1 MKLKRKG
8 VEFYWDANLQNC
20 FENIKALVAADVTLS
35 YYDRN
40 KPITIQTD
48 WSKQGIGAVLLQ
60 DGRPVHY
67 GSKALVGNEREFAPI
82 EGEMLAIVY
91 ATTKLHHYLYR

>member
-1 MKLKRKG
+1 M
-8 VEFYWDANLQNC
+8 
-20 FENIKALVAADVTLS
+20 TLS
-35 YYDRN
+35 FYDRT

-48 WSKQGIGAVLLQ
+48 YSKQGVGAVLLQ

-67 GSKALVGNEREFAPI
+67 GSKALVGTERDFAPI

-91 ATTKLHHYLYR
+91 ATMK